1 LPALLFHGCIAAG
14 LLGATLPWAA
24 RAEPQSPGIATA
36 IESSSAGTREV
47 QAFYEARAFRP
58 LWIENGSLKPEVD
71 QFIELLSNA
80 DLDGLDPGDYKP
92 RTLIKLV
99 EKARGGSPEALAK
112 AEIRL
117 SRGFAAYVRDVR
129 HPRPVGMVYLDREL
143 VPAVPTVEAVL
154 QSVAA
159 ATSLK
164 DYLKRQGWTNPIYAE
179 LRDGLAEYRSRWG
192 GLPRVRVPPGPALGP
207 GATGKRVAKLRDR
220 LGLPKDGIFDNEVA
234 ASLAAFK
241 AAHGLAAG
249 PLVDEATIT
258 ALNRG
263 AGYYERLIALN
274 LDRARALPANL
285 GRKHIEVD
293 ALGARLWLYENGKV
307 RDTMRVIVGKP
318 ISPTPMMAGLMRYAV
333 VNPYWNVPPDLV
345 RTRVAPKVLDGGLT
359 YFRSKHYEVLSGWS
373 ADAHVIA
380 PQQVDWAGVAAG
392 KEDLRVRQLP
402 GGDNMMGRV
411 KFMFPNDL
419 GVYLHDTPDKQLF
432 KDGERRFSSG
442 CVRVEDAPRLA
453 RWLFGKNLT
462 TRSGKP
468 EQQVDLP
475 DPIPVYITY
484 LTAVPGEQGIIFR
497 EDAYGRDRIKG
508 RERGRF
514 DRI

>member
-1 LPALLFHGCIAAG
+1 
-14 LLGATLPWAA
+14 
-24 RAEPQSPGIATA
+24 
-36 IESSSAGTREV
+36 
-47 QAFYEARAFRP
+47 
-58 LWIENGSLKPEVD
+58 
-71 QFIELLSNA
+71 
-80 DLDGLDPGDYKP
+80 
-92 RTLIKLV
+92 
-99 EKARGGSPEALAK
+99 
-112 AEIRL
+112 
-117 SRGFAAYVRDVR
+117 
-129 HPRPVGMVYLDREL
+129 
-143 VPAVPTVEAVL
+143 
-154 QSVAA
+154 
-159 ATSLK
+159 
-164 DYLKRQGWTNPIYAE
+164 
-179 LRDGLAEYRSRWG
+179 
-192 GLPRVRVPPGPALGP
+192 
-207 GATGKRVAKLRDR
+207 
-220 LGLPKDGIFDNEVA
+220 
-234 ASLAAFK
+234 
-241 AAHGLAAG
+241 
-249 PLVDEATIT
+249 
-258 ALNRG
+258 
-263 AGYYERLIALN
+263 
-274 LDRARALPANL
+274 
-285 GRKHIEVD
+285 
-293 ALGARLWLYENGKV
+293 
-307 RDTMRVIVGKP
+307 
-318 ISPTPMMAGLMRYAV
+318 MMAGLMRYAV